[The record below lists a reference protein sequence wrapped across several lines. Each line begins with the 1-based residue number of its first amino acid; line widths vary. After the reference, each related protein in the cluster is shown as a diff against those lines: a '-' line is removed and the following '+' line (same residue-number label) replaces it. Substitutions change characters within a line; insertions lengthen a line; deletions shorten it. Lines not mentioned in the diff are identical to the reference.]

1 MKKLIIQIFTITTL
15 IVVLNYIVITNQNK
29 KQQDGRSNQSGA

>member
-15 IVVLNYIVITNQNK
+15 IVVLNYIVITSEEIY
-29 KQQDGRSNQSGA
+29 RAISG